1 MAVWFRGL
9 SGQFV
14 ILVASILIVAMFGNT
29 YFRYEDEIDR
39 YISNL
44 TSRGDSI
51 ASLLAEISIESLLT
65 YDYVTLSTHTTDA
78 GRQHYVAYI
87 AVTDAEGR
95 PLTSSLN
102 ESNAIVATVLA
113 NGLSDSDNVARK
125 LDLLQGNKDLIK
137 LQLPVIFEKQQLG
150 SVLIGMDPS
159 DAYKKAKERLLI
171 QLLLNGMIAAA
182 VGLAIFITFRYRV
195 LSRIRELVY
204 STERLAKFNLD
215 HIVPVSGRDELTE
228 LAESFNHM
236 AEKLKTAI
244 QHKEQAIEE
253 TEKLNE
259 TLEQRVAE
267 RSAELRNLNAELAYQ
282 TMHDALT
289 GLPNRVLIID
299 RLQNAIIQAKRT
311 HSRVVVFLLDLN
323 HFKDVNDTLGH
334 PSGDLI
340 LQEMGRR
347 LPNALREGDTIGR
360 LGGDEFALV
369 LPDTNQDGAWSVA
382 KKLLDE
388 LSTPFNV
395 NGQTLLL
402 DASLGMAVFP
412 DHGEDDATLLRHAD
426 VAMYAAKK
434 GEEHIAV
441 YSPEVDTF
449 SVERL
454 ALMADLRQAIESGQ
468 LKLYYQPIIELK
480 TGKVARAEALAR
492 WNHPV
497 KGMIPPD
504 LFINMAESAGLIK
517 PLTDWVI
524 RTAIGQLSQWERDGV
539 DIKVSI
545 NLSVRNL
552 LDPTLPERMKQ
563 LCKENSVPCDR
574 LKCEIT
580 ENDLMANP
588 ELAMNTLNHSDMDE
602 IDFSIDDFGT
612 GYSSLS
618 YLKRLPVQE
627 VKIDRSFVTD
637 MLKDN
642 DDAAIVRSTIDLAHN
657 LGLRVVAE
665 GVEDIETMIQLQVL
679 NCDFAQ
685 GNYFLRPVPANELNS
700 AIAMIQEA
708 AAPRFVVYK

>member
-1 MAVWFRGL
+1 MSIWFRGL

-14 ILVASILIVAMFGNT
+14 ILVATILIVAMFANT
-29 YFRYEDEIDR
+29 YVRYGDEVDR
-39 YISNL
+39 HVSNL

-51 ASLLAEISIESLLT
+51 GSLLAEISVEPLLT
-65 YDYVTLSTHTTDA
+65 YDHVTLSAYTRDA
-78 GRQHYVAYI
+78 GLQQYVAYVAI
-87 AVTDAEGR
+87 QDAEGQIITSHLNDSN
-95 PLTSSLN
+95 PLVEAALASGSY
-102 ESNAIVATVLA
+102 EEIAKKVDVLK
-113 NGLSDSDNVARK
+113 NFDR
-125 LDLLQGNKDLIK
+125 LIS
-137 LQLPVIFEKQQLG
+137 LQLPVSFEKRQLG
-150 SVLIGMDPS
+150 HVLVGIDPS
-159 DAYKKAKERLLI
+159 DAYKKTRENLLI
-171 QLLLNGMIAAA
+171 QIFVNGAIAIA
-182 VGLAIFITFRYRV
+182 VGLAILITFRYRV
-195 LSRIRELVY
+195 LSRIQELVRG
-204 STERLAKFNLD
+204 TDKLAMFDLD
-215 HIVPVSGRDELTE
+215 QHVSVSGQDELTE
-228 LAESFNHM
+228 LARSFNHM
-236 AEKLKTAI
+236 AEELKVAI
-244 QHKEQAIEE
+244 QQKEQAMDE
-253 TEKLNE
+253 TERLNE
-259 TLEQRVAE
+259 SLELRVAE
-267 RSAELRNLNAELAYQ
+267 RSAELCSLNAELAHQ

-299 RLQNAIIQAKRT
+299 RLQSAIIQAKRN
-311 HSRVVVFLLDLN
+311 HSRAVVFILDLN
-323 HFKDVNDTLGH
+323 QFKDVNDTLGH
-334 PSGDLI
+334 PTGDLI
-340 LQEMGRR
+340 LEELGRR

-369 LPDTNQDGAWSVA
+369 LPDTNESGAWEVA
-382 KKLLDE
+382 RKLLDE
-388 LSTPFNV
+388 FVPPFVV
-395 NGQTLLL
+395 NDHNLVV
-402 DASLGMAVFP
+402 DASLGMAIFP
-412 DHGEDDATLLRHAD
+412 DHGEDDATLLRRAD

-434 GEEHIAV
+434 GEERIAV

-454 ALMADLRQAIESGQ
+454 ALMADLRHAIESDQ

-517 PLTDWVI
+517 PLTDWVV
-524 RTAIGQLSQWERDGV
+524 RSAINQLAKWESEGIDMQ
-539 DIKVSI
+539 VSV

-552 LDPTLPERMKQ
+552 LDHTLPERMKQ
-563 LCKENSVPCDR
+563 LCSDSNVPCDR

-588 ELAMNTLNHSDMDE
+588 ELVMNTLNHPAMED

-637 MLKDN
+637 MLKDS
-642 DDAAIVRSTIDLAHN
+642 DDATIVRSTIELAHN

-679 NCDFAQ
+679 NCDYAQ
-685 GNYFLRPVPANELNS
+685 GYHFLRPVPPNELKS

-708 AAPRFVVYK
+708 ATPRFVVYK

>member
-1 MAVWFRGL
+1 M
-9 SGQFV
+9 FV
-14 ILVASILIVAMFGNT
+14 NT
-29 YFRYEDEIDR
+29 YVRYEDEIDR

-51 ASLLAEISIESLLT
+51 GNLLAEISVEPLLT
-65 YDYVTLSTHTTDA
+65 YDYVTLSTYTSDA
-78 GRQHYVAYI
+78 GHQQYVAYVGI
-87 AVTDAEGR
+87 IGAEGQL
-95 PLTSSLN
+95 LTSYLDEANALVTSVLGPDAP
-102 ESNAIVATVLA
+102 SNVI
-113 NGLSDSDNVARK
+113 GK
-125 LDLLQGNKDLIK
+125 LDILKADSSLIA
-137 LQLPVIFEKQQLG
+137 LQLPVIFGEQQLG

-159 DAYKKAKERLLI
+159 EAYRRAKERLLV
-171 QLLLNGMIAAA
+171 QLFLNGLIAG
-182 VGLAIFITFRYRV
+182 VIGLAIFFTFRFRV
-195 LSRIRELVY
+195 LSRIRELVH
-204 STERLAKFNLD
+204 SSEKLATFDLD
-215 HIVPVSGRDELTE
+215 QHVPVSGHDELTE

-236 AEKLKTAI
+236 ADKLKAAI
-244 QHKEQAIEE
+244 QHKEKAIEE

-289 GLPNRVLIID
+289 GLPNRVLVID
-299 RLQNAIIQAKRT
+299 RLQNAIAQAKRT
-311 HSRVVVFLLDLN
+311 HSRAVVFLLDLD

-334 PSGDLI
+334 PTGDLL

-347 LPNALREGDTIGR
+347 LPHALRQGDTIGR

-369 LPDTNQDGAWSVA
+369 LPDTNEDGAWAVA
-382 KKLLDE
+382 RKLLEE

-395 NGQTLLL
+395 NGHTLLL

-412 DHGEDDATLLRHAD
+412 DHGEDDATLLRRAD

-434 GEEHIAV
+434 GEDSIAV
-441 YSPEVDTF
+441 YNPEVDTF

-454 ALMADLRQAIESGQ
+454 ALLADLRQAIESDQ

-480 TGKVARAEALAR
+480 TGKVSRAEALAR

-504 LFINMAESAGLIK
+504 LFINMAESTGLIK
-517 PLTDWVI
+517 PLTDWVV
-524 RTAIGQLSQWERDGV
+524 RTAINQLSQWEKEGIDMR
-539 DIKVSI
+539 VSV

-552 LDPTLPERMKQ
+552 LDPALPERIKQ
-563 LCKENSVPCDR
+563 LCKDSSVPCDR

-588 ELAMNTLNHSDMDE
+588 ELVMSTLNDPDMED

-637 MLKDN
+637 MLKDS

-685 GNYFLRPVPANELNS
+685 GNYFLRPVPSNELNS

-708 AAPRFVVYK
+708 ATPRFVVYK

>member
-1 MAVWFRGL
+1 
-9 SGQFV
+9 
-14 ILVASILIVAMFGNT
+14 MFANT
-29 YFRYEDEIDR
+29 YVRYEDEIDR
-39 YISNL
+39 HISNL

-51 ASLLAEISIESLLT
+51 ANLLAEISIEPLLT
-65 YDYVTLSTHTTDA
+65 YDYVTLSTHTNDA
-78 GRQHYVAYI
+78 SHQQFVAYVAV
-87 AVTDAEGR
+87 ADAEGQL
-95 PLTSSLN
+95 LTSKLN
-102 ESNAIVATVLA
+102 ESNVLVASVI
-113 NGLSDSDNVARK
+113 GSDQTEDTAKK
-125 LDLLQGNKDLIK
+125 LEHLKTDHDLIS
-137 LQLPVIFEKQQLG
+137 LQLPVSFGKQQLG
-150 SVLIGMDPS
+150 TVLIGMDPS
-159 DAYKKAKERLLI
+159 EAYSKARERLLI
-171 QLLLNGMIAAA
+171 QLLLNGIIASA
-182 VGLAIFITFRYRV
+182 VGIAILITFRHRV
-195 LSRIRELVY
+195 LSRIQELVR
-204 STERLAKFNLD
+204 STEKLATFDLD
-215 HIVPVSGRDELTE
+215 QHVSVSGQDELTE

-236 AEKLKTAI
+236 ADKLKTAI
-244 QHKEQAIEE
+244 QHKELAIEE
-253 TEKLNE
+253 TEKLNA

-299 RLQNAIIQAKRT
+299 RLQNAIVQAKRT
-311 HSRVVVFLLDLN
+311 HSRVVVFLLDLD

-334 PSGDLI
+334 PTGDLL

-347 LPNALREGDTIGR
+347 LPHALREGDTIGR

-369 LPDTNQDGAWSVA
+369 LPDTDEKGAWAVA
-382 KKLLDE
+382 RKLLEE
-388 LSTPFNV
+388 LSTPFNL
-395 NGQTLLL
+395 NGHTLLL
-402 DASLGMAVFP
+402 DASLGIAVFP
-412 DHGEDDATLLRHAD
+412 DHGEDDATLLRRAD

-434 GEEHIAV
+434 GEESIAV

-454 ALMADLRQAIESGQ
+454 ALMADLRQAIETGK

-497 KGMIPPD
+497 KGMIPPE
-504 LFINMAESAGLIK
+504 LFINMAESTGLIK
-517 PLTDWVI
+517 PLTDWVV
-524 RTAIGQLSQWERDGV
+524 RTAINQVSQWQREGIDMR
-539 DIKVSI
+539 VSI

-552 LDPTLPERMKQ
+552 LDPALPERIKQ
-563 LCKENSVPCDR
+563 LCEDGDVSSDR
-574 LKCEIT
+574 IKCEIT

-588 ELAMNTLNHSDMDE
+588 ELVMNTLNHPDME
-602 IDFSIDDFGT
+602 NIDFSIDDFGT

-642 DDAAIVRSTIDLAHN
+642 DDATIVRSTIDLAHN

-679 NCDFAQ
+679 NCDYAQ

-708 AAPRFVVYK
+708 ATPRFVVYK